1 MSQNT
6 LDYLE
11 SHQSGTPSHWR
22 EEAEWRRDNREWLHY
37 SKRIAVMLLSYMKRG
52 HLTQSAMA
60 ERLDCTQQ
68 YVSKILKGTENLSL
82 ETLAKLESAMGERL
96 IAC

>member
-1 MSQNT
+1 MKQKT
-6 LDYLE
+6 LEFLE
-11 SHQSGTPSHWR
+11 SHQSETPSHWK
-22 EEAEWRRDNREWLHY
+22 EEAEWRRENKDWLRY
-37 SKRIAVMLLSYMKRG
+37 SKRIAVMLLSYMKRE

-82 ETLAKLESAMGERL
+82 ETLAKLEHATGERL
-96 IAC
+96 VAC